1 MPMVL
6 DTLTPEVIAEIGE
19 RYTQTDET
27 LTSILRGT
35 GLNRNHFYELREQQG
50 WPLRRPYER
59 TFRAKLA
66 GLPRPGAPLTED
78 AATAEAAP
86 VPAPAALALDG
97 SSDAD
102 LVRGLRALVHR
113 AVESITAD
121 ASKRP
126 RGGAVRTLRDIAPL
140 TQALENLWRVE
151 DAVKQ
156 RCPEPEESDRS
167 LNELRDELYRRLV
180 GLQEDGIA
188 ERERREAEHEARQRA
203 EWQRGEVF

>member
-1 MPMVL
+1 M
-6 DTLTPEVIAEIGE
+6 
-19 RYTQTDET
+19 RR
-27 LTSILRGT
+27 LR
-35 GLNRNHFYELREQQG
+35 L
-50 WPLRRPYER
+50 
-59 TFRAKLA
+59 
-66 GLPRPGAPLTED
+66 
-78 AATAEAAP
+78 
-86 VPAPAALALDG
+86 
-97 SSDAD
+97 
-102 LVRGLRALVHR
+102 LVHR
-113 AVESITAD
+113 AVEAITED
-121 ASKRP
+121 SSKRP